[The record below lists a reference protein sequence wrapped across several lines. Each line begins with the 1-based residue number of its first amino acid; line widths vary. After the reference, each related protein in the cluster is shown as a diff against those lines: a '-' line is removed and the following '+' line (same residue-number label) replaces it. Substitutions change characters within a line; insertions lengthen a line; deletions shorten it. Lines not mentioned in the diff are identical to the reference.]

1 MRKTA
6 IAAFAWFAF
15 GAQAQTTQAIVP
27 FPPGG
32 ALDALTRIM
41 AQTVAEQ
48 AVHER
53 IRVLGIEPAPTMSSE
68 EGIRWIAAQHDKWS
82 KLIREKGIRAE

>member
-32 ALDALTRIM
+32 ALDAHFRS
-41 AQTVAEQ
+41 
-48 AVHER
+48 
-53 IRVLGIEPAPTMSSE
+53 LG
-68 EGIRWIAAQHDKWS
+68 
-82 KLIREKGIRAE
+82 